1 MAGLPFILVPLRRPS
16 SWPQH
21 KTVGA
26 LLSARRLADFV
37 AAHCG
42 QRQSVRLRRS
52 NKKKGTGLD
61 ELRFI
66 TPVPDDHDFVA
77 VLRATLQFEG
87 LGVEDDCRR
96 IRGAHVLESAAG
108 CGVQQYHLDHRR
120 ETHHRP
126 VGQRALSVIAAVHG
140 PREPQGNSA
149 VKVRFVNQRARRVEL
164 VTIPA
169 GHALIFRCDAV
180 HSGYAYERRNLRLF
194 AYFFSDAH
202 AVEAADD
209 AGIQQTHRLEQRA
222 VAAMLRSWHSA
233 AAPKKRKEDQRICS
247 GAGPVTGKRSR
258 ARSPS
263 PAGLAAS
270 CCQLRRGR
278 RSGRRTTSTS
288 TSAATSASTA
298 TSSLT
303 ATSS

>member
-1 MAGLPFILVPLRRPS
+1 MTTRAQLGAPAPAASAPAPSHTPALAASSGRASCFVEHGLLRWQAASAADSTKQWVYRVNQAFANYRREQIGARSSPATHACSRRVLSEAQVDALRCARVPLRPMAGLPFILVPLRRPS

-26 LLSARRLADFV
+26 VLSARRLADFV
-37 AAHCG
+37 AAHRG

-87 LGVEDDCRR
+87 LGVEGDCRR

-108 CGVQQYHLDHRR
+108 CGVQQYHLDHRQ

-140 PREPQGNSA
+140 PREPQGNSV

-194 AYFFSDAH
+194 A
-202 AVEAADD
+202 
-209 AGIQQTHRLEQRA
+209 
-222 VAAMLRSWHSA
+222 
-233 AAPKKRKEDQRICS
+233 
-247 GAGPVTGKRSR
+247 
-258 ARSPS
+258 
-263 PAGLAAS
+263 
-270 CCQLRRGR
+270 
-278 RSGRRTTSTS
+278 
-288 TSAATSASTA
+288 
-298 TSSLT
+298 
-303 ATSS
+303 